1 MTSDLST
8 TNLFLGMMAVASVL
22 EIAAVIGLLAA
33 LFVAVRRLTRLLESI
48 QARQIAPAGERVQAI
63 LDDIKGMTGVVN
75 RLLGV
80 RRG

>member
-33 LFVAVRRLTRLLESI
+33 LFVAVTRLTRLLESI
-48 QARQIAPAGERVQAI
+48 QARQISPAGERVQAI

-75 RLLGV
+75 RLFGA